1 MKNVL
6 VISLL
11 TFVVILCSCE
21 NEDETT
27 GIFTDRRDGHIYKWV
42 GIGSQVWMAE
52 NLNFD
57 TGSGSWVN
65 DDNSANADIYGRL
78 YDWETACDVCPDGWH
93 LPTDDE
99 WKTLEMYL
107 GMSQAD
113 ANLTGWRG
121 TDEGGK
127 LKETGTID
135 WCSPNTGATNES
147 GFSALPG
154 GFFNNLHRYCDG
166 KGWRGSFWSSTEYDS
181 GNAWGRKLGCDL
193 SEVGRN
199 GYGKG
204 NGFSVRCIRDSI

>member
-1 MKNVL
+1 MKSVL

-21 NEDETT
+21 NEDGTT

-113 ANLTGWRG
+113 ANSEGWRG

-127 LKETGTID
+127 LKETGTIH
-135 WCSPNTGATNES
+135 WNCPNIRSTNES

-154 GFFNNLHRYCDG
+154 GNRCSHDG
-166 KGWRGSFWSSTEYDS
+166 IYFYVGRSANFWSSTEIH
-181 GNAWGRKLGCDL
+181 
-193 SEVGRN
+193 
-199 GYGKG
+199 GYEPRFWCRILYNISTRIDRGLLYKG
-204 NGFSVRCIRDSI
+204 EGLSVRCVRD

>member
-113 ANLTGWRG
+113 ANSEGWWRG

-127 LKETGTID
+127 LKETGTIH
-135 WCSPNTGATNES
+135 WNCPNIRSTNES

-154 GFFNNLHRYCDG
+154 GAYNMRYCDG
-166 KGWRGSFWSSTEYDS
+166 KGYGGSFWSSTESDS
-181 GNAWGRKLGCDL
+181 SNAWCRELFYNK
-193 SEVGRN
+193 SEVNRSYY
-199 GYGKG
+199 GYKG
-204 NGFSVRCIRDSI
+204 HGFSVRCIRD